1 MNLTLQ
7 CGVKYPCH
15 FLGKNPD
22 DTGYI
27 MFLFDMDCN
36 LGIISFAPWFYPEK
50 VVVEGAYKAIFCL
63 FYIPEDPPAGFP
75 TLPSLYYFFLAFTKN
90 NGSYKTALIY

>member
-1 MNLTLQ
+1 MNVTLQ
-7 CGVKYPCH
+7 RGVNYPCH

-36 LGIISFAPWFYPEK
+36 LKIISLLLGFTQKGGGWA
-50 VVVEGAYKAIFCL
+50 AYKVIFCL

-75 TLPSLYYFFLAFTKN
+75 TLPSLYYFFRGFTKN
-90 NGSYKTALIY
+90 NGNYKTAVIY